1 MGDEIRRLAVKVSFT
16 RWSLAYNAIFV
27 LNLVTTPFMAYLIE
41 PYPGQ
46 VISNQREQTASFEE
60 FTRKTCSFFQQIYNN
75 ETMDTQTTCRRDLT
89 TNTFAMR
96 RSMTFPFESLH
107 DDAFGY
113 MIKMPASLFYGTG
126 MHSVVLSFLAA
137 NETTRK
143 QDVKPWQFCQQG
155 CLFGMPVVDLSVW
168 IDQIEETN
176 ANSTH
181 LGLSKDYL
189 RYEIVLGDPAYAILS
204 DPVVSFVMVLD
215 IWWSVS
221 YVTIA
226 VIRVSQ
232 LQDIIVNI
240 NGCLYLSRCVWLA
253 YLGMRTMASVVKWR
267 CWEASFACVD
277 PGLLAILAYIYCGPI
292 IALFGTTRL
301 VFIYY
306 VLWNIGLSSDLHGH
320 GVEAI
325 TVVVFVTV
333 LMATLPLPYSRQ
345 MAWWHHR
352 KNRITPF
359 YPRKLKNNLSHYT
372 YNDMKALP

>member
-1 MGDEIRRLAVKVSFT
+1 
-16 RWSLAYNAIFV
+16 
-27 LNLVTTPFMAYLIE
+27 
-41 PYPGQ
+41 
-46 VISNQREQTASFEE
+46 
-60 FTRKTCSFFQQIYNN
+60 
-75 ETMDTQTTCRRDLT
+75 
-89 TNTFAMR
+89 MR
-96 RSMTFPFESLH
+96 RSMTFPFESLQ

-126 MHSVVLSFLAA
+126 MRSFVLSFLAA

-143 QDVKPWQFCQQG
+143 QDVKPLQFCQQG
-155 CLFGMPVVDLSVW
+155 CLFGMPVVDLCVW

-176 ANSTH
+176 ANSTQYMVYAASLIH
-181 LGLSKDYL
+181 ESNVSIWLRFTFRCFVSIYVLYRLWTNYYAHYRPLLTNLSSLGLSKDYR

-325 TVVVFVTV
+325 TVVVFFTV
-333 LMATLPLPYSRQ
+333 LMETLPLPYSRL

-359 YPRKLKNNLSHYT
+359 YPRKLKNNSSHYT

>member
-1 MGDEIRRLAVKVSFT
+1 
-16 RWSLAYNAIFV
+16 
-27 LNLVTTPFMAYLIE
+27 
-41 PYPGQ
+41 
-46 VISNQREQTASFEE
+46 
-60 FTRKTCSFFQQIYNN
+60 
-75 ETMDTQTTCRRDLT
+75 
-89 TNTFAMR
+89 
-96 RSMTFPFESLH
+96 
-107 DDAFGY
+107 
-113 MIKMPASLFYGTG
+113 
-126 MHSVVLSFLAA
+126 
-137 NETTRK
+137 
-143 QDVKPWQFCQQG
+143 
-155 CLFGMPVVDLSVW
+155 MPVVDLCVW

-176 ANSTH
+176 ANSTQYMVYAASLIH
-181 LGLSKDYL
+181 ESNVSIWLRFTFRCFVSIYVLYRLWTNYYAHYRPLLTNLSSLGLSKDYR

-240 NGCLYLSRCVWLA
+240 NGY
-253 YLGMRTMASVVKWR
+253 
-267 CWEASFACVD
+267 

-325 TVVVFVTV
+325 TGTI
-333 LMATLPLPYSRQ
+333 Y
-345 MAWWHHR
+345 
-352 KNRITPF
+352 I
-359 YPRKLKNNLSHYT
+359 
-372 YNDMKALP
+372 